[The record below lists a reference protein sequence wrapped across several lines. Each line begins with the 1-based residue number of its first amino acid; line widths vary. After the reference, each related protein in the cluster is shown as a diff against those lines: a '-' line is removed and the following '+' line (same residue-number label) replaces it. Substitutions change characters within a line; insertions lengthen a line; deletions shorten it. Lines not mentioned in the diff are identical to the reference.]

1 MAVAGSGA
9 VHAWLYNHGTCAPHV
24 LLGPWA
30 MAQLLKLNRPIAQL
44 LNSSTRRLLP
54 SRLDPLSCPL
64 AAFTTL
70 TFSPAPAASSAHSHL
85 PGTDTSSAVPH
96 PVLLNGPLALPPAP
110 TLSLFFLPFT
120 TFSVVPYCL
129 FVPNPMYQYC
139 IISPSVPAYALSV
152 LASQHSPLFHSR
164 VSVPADPSF
173 PLPFAPRHVACSA
186 EAGHT
191 SLVSVSNSFQLRAL
205 FSPLPCQLL

>member
-1 MAVAGSGA
+1 MFEAAARGQRSQGTRAARPGQGA
-9 VHAWLYNHGTCAPHV
+9 VQRPRPAPLMPPNLTPLRPSLFFQAV
-24 LLGPWA
+24 ICSI
-30 MAQLLKLNRPIAQL
+30 AQLLKLNRPIAQL
-44 LNSSTRRLLP
+44 LNSSTWRLLP

-110 TLSLFFLPFT
+110 TLSLLFLPFP

-129 FVPNPMYQYC
+129 LVPNPMCQYC
-139 IISPSVPAYALSV
+139 IISPSVPASALSV
-152 LASQHSPLFHSR
+152 LASQHFPLFHFR
-164 VSVPADPSF
+164 DSVPADPSF
-173 PLPFAPRHVACSA
+173 PPPFAP
-186 EAGHT
+186 
-191 SLVSVSNSFQLRAL
+191 
-205 FSPLPCQLL
+205 